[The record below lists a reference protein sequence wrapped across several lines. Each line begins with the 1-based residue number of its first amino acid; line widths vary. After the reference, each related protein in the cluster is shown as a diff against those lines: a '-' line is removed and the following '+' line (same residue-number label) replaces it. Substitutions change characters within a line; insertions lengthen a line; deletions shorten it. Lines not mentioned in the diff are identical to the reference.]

1 MKNWIKSV
9 LAMVVVCAVIGCDG
23 GSSDTEEKNKQDVA
37 ALSSQLAELEAVVD
51 DLTSTIAMLA
61 SELVKLESNSEAAQS
76 ISKAIAELTEKVETI
91 GQFKS
96 EMESK
101 ISSGEITSI
110 TDDVMGDLDSIMS
123 DVSEVGD
130 IVGELV
136 EQGVEFSNPALAE
149 KLEELKEGT
158 NSWLESADSASQG
171 FGQPEPVSPVK
182 VKKVAKIQVDDDE
195 SGDIHTLEFEY
206 DAEGRV
212 SKMKEVIKDEVC
224 SYTFDYSTTR
234 KILVTDND
242 GASYTF
248 STDNKGRVVK
258 IVYNDRHSGP
268 VTISYEYDSNGNVV
282 LKTYEHQRY
291 NYTTCWKSAY
301 SNNKFITYSL
311 EDEPEYGTYDFSS
324 FYSHNYSAGTINMD
338 INMFVFGCGDYAVF
352 FVGPHF
358 GKYGDYFMEKCANYH
373 APDYI
378 PPYETETAD
387 PNYFQTL
394 EVHYTVGP
402 EEEFL
407 PLTYTFDADNCPVK
421 IESSVTVQEYKYEV
435 TYSAGE
441 SLGEGRYAVE
451 VKKTEPVSVGLVT
464 YKRNITITYTNN

>member
-1 MKNWIKSV
+1 MMM
-9 LAMVVVCAVIGCDG
+9 AMCAVIGCDG
-23 GSSDTEEKNKQDVA
+23 GSSNAEEKNKQDVA

-51 DLTSTIAMLA
+51 DLTNTIAMLKL
-61 SELVKLESNSEAAQS
+61 ELVKLEPNSEAAQS
-76 ISKAIAELTEKVETI
+76 ISKAIEELTEKVETI

-123 DVSEVGD
+123 EVSEVGD
-130 IVGELV
+130 VVGELV

-182 VKKVAKIQVDDDE
+182 VKKVAKIQVGDDE

-258 IVYNDRHSGP
+258 LVYTRYSVP
-268 VTISYEYDSNGNVV
+268 VTISYEYDSNGNLV
-282 LKTYEHQRY
+282 LRKEEYQNSTNCW
-291 NYTTCWKSAY
+291 NYTY
-301 SNNKFITYSL
+301 LNNKFKTLSF
-311 EDEPEYGTYDFSS
+311 ERRNEYGQEDGEIDFSS
-324 FYSHNYSAGTINMD
+324 FYSHDYSAGTINMD
-338 INMFVFGCGDYAVF
+338 INMFVVGYDDSAVF

-358 GKYGDYFMEKCANYH
+358 GKYGDYFMEKCVNYH
-373 APDYI
+373 AAKAPDYM
-378 PPYETETAD
+378 PPYYETDD
-387 PNYFQTL
+387 PNYFETQ

-421 IESSVTVQEYKYEV
+421 IESSIVLQEYKYV
-435 TYSAGE
+435 LTCRAGE
-441 SLGEGRYAVE
+441 SLGDGRYAVE
-451 VKKTEPVSVGLVT
+451 VTKTEPVSVGGPVT
-464 YKRNITITYTNN
+464 YKRTITITYTNN